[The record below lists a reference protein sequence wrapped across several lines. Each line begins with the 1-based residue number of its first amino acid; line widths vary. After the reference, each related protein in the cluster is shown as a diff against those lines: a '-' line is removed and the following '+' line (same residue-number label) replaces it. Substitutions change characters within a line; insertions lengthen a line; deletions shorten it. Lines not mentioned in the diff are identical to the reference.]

1 MIIIYKWSWYMGN
14 DEIRERGLFWILI
27 SSMVHRVQNKMLLQT
42 TSSIFSICSFISLL
56 FPFVFRPKQ
65 FTLFAHLLE
74 FTRFLIPAGMR
85 KKRYNTSN
93 AKKSNNTPQTHM
105 NKLSFNTNICKTSL
119 AKIATMYVCVWVWD
133 LDGSFTFHSKN

>member
-1 MIIIYKWSWYMGN
+1 MGN

-119 AKIATMYVCVWVWD
+119 AKIATTYVCVWVWD